1 MMDRG
6 DDYFDQPMVTKGAAL
21 GVWVYDHESVPGY
34 TLSIRYQETYHGP
47 LITDLC
53 ISVSEPPELRAARS
67 SDEPGPWLAEFY
79 LEPTTPGV
87 VPREVTIQA
96 LQSIRMADIL
106 EAVRKALPEPEQI
119 DDTGW
124 REFVAAIREGDR
136 PRRRDEHFYAAVAA
150 LYVEVA
156 AEMQR
161 GVYDEMAERAPE
173 LRLAPAS
180 LRDVVKEA
188 KRRGFIRPAA
198 KRGQAGG
205 VLTDKARKY
214 LRVEDE

>member
-1 MMDRG
+1 
-6 DDYFDQPMVTKGAAL
+6 MVMKIPKRRL
-21 GVWVYDHESVPGY
+21 WLYDHESVPGY

-47 LITDLC
+47 VITDLC
-53 ISVSEPPELRAARS
+53 ISVSEPPEWRAARS
-67 SDEPGPWLAEFY
+67 SDAPGPWLNEFY
-79 LEPTTPGV
+79 YAPTTPGV
-87 VPREVTIQA
+87 SPREVTIQA

-106 EAVRKALPEPEQI
+106 EAVRKALPEPEQM
-119 DDTGW
+119 DDLGW
-124 REFVAAIREGDR
+124 REFVAAIREGGR
-136 PRRRDEHFYAAVAA
+136 RGRRDDHFFAAVAA
-150 LYVEVA
+150 LYLEVA

-173 LRLAPAS
+173 LELAPAS

-188 KRRGFIRPAA
+188 KRRGFIRPLTSA

-205 VLTDKARKY
+205 ALTDKARKY